1 MNPKKKPAAPRVP
14 VDRQET
20 VRQEIISALAGRA
33 LSIKD
38 ISAFVRI
45 SEKEICAH
53 LRHIR
58 RTVNN
63 RGQSL
68 LVTPAECKKCGF
80 VFQKRKKLKR
90 PGRCPVCR
98 GETIKEP
105 LFEIR

>member
-1 MNPKKKPAAPRVP
+1 MVLKKKLAPRVP

-33 LSIKD
+33 LSVKD
-38 ISAFVRI
+38 ISVAVRI

-53 LRHIR
+53 LQHIR

-68 LVTPAECKKCGF
+68 IVTPAECKKCGF

-90 PGRCPVCR
+90 PGKCPVCR
-98 GETIKEP
+98 AETIKEP